1 MLYLA
6 DENVSRLVV
15 DKLRNAGFDVAS
27 VSETNPGITDQ
38 QILALAAA
46 DQRVLITEDH
56 DFGELVV
63 CQRLKVAGVILLE
76 LDRLPR
82 SAHAER
88 VLETV
93 SKYEDRV
100 AGNLLVIEGARTRI
114 RRLQI

>member
-1 MLYLA
+1 M
-6 DENVSRLVV
+6 SPPFR
-15 DKLRNAGFDVAS
+15 KPIQGLRISIFLHWLPQTNACS
-27 VSETNPGITDQ
+27 LRKIT
-38 QILALAAA
+38 I
-46 DQRVLITEDH
+46 
-56 DFGELVV
+56 FGELVV
-63 CQRLKVAGVILLE
+63 RQRLKVAGVILLE